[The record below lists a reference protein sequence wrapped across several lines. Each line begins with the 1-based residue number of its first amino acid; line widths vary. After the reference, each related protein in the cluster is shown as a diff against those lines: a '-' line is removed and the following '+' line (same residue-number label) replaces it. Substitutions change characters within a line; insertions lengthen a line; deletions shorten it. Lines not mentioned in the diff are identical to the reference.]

1 MRQGNNADDTTAH
14 RSRGLGTIVAIAA
27 IIALGETDNAL
38 ATNTAA
44 AAQRIGNNS
53 ARLAATIVEI
63 HSMTNKVLIGLSCFA
78 MLGVSVSAW
87 FGRFP
92 WQWF

>member
-1 MRQGNNADDTTAH
+1 MRQSNNGENRTAR
-14 RSRGLGTIVAIAA
+14 RSRWLCAIGAIAA
-27 IIALGETDNAL
+27 LTALADTDIAL
-38 ATNTAA
+38 ATTTAA
-44 AAQRIGNNS
+44 DRIGNNS

-63 HSMTNKVLIGLSCFA
+63 HSITNKVLIGLSCFA
-78 MLGVSVSAW
+78 LLGVSVSAW